1 MGIFPSQKR
10 NLCIKVVSGAAGLR
24 DSLDAGGNLLVQRW
38 CFGEPCRQ
46 TGVPA
51 SAQSS
56 WLFEP

>member
-1 MGIFPSQKR
+1 MGIFPRQKR

-56 WLFEP
+56 